1 MKSKSKQVFD
11 DFCTMMSTAELMPVE
26 TVKEEKSVP
35 ETGSRTWEKSDPF
48 FSAPWIVCANSLHI

>member
-35 ETGSRTWEKSDPF
+35 ETGSRPWEKSDPF
-48 FSAPWIVCANSLHI
+48 LSAR